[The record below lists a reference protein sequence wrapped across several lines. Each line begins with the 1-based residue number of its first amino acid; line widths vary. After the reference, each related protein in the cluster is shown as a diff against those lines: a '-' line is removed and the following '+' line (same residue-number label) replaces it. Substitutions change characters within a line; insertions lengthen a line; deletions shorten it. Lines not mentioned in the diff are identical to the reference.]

1 MIVIVAEKPSVAR
14 DIARVLK
21 CKKVEG
27 WFESDQYRV
36 TWALGH
42 LVTLQDPDE
51 LDERYKKW
59 RKEDLP
65 ILPARIPAKVIP
77 KTRSQYSVVK
87 KLMLDKDTQGVI
99 CATAA
104 GREGELI
111 FRLIYELTGCK

>member
-65 ILPARIPAKVIP
+65 ILPERIPAKVIP
-77 KTRSQYSVVK
+77 KTRSQCSVVK
-87 KLMLDKDTQGVI
+87 KLMLDTATQGVI
-99 CATAA
+99 APPTP
-104 GREGELI
+104 GGK
-111 FRLIYELTGCK
+111 GS